1 MSENSARRR
10 RAKAVATAE
19 CIAAYSPATRGSG
32 CLAIAEDVA
41 NIVTHAV
48 SIPAVVFA
56 FLELQLRTN
65 TAREFFVLALYGG
78 MMLSLFAVSAVYH
91 FICLLVRIYPT
102 GEGYKYMRVLL
113 RMADRSMI
121 HLFIASCYTPWLL
134 LRDNGPFAEDICK
147 AVWIFAIFSILA
159 QNLPFKM
166 TADNEI
172 LAITMYLI
180 LGVLPGT
187 FIGAFTTDTGG
198 LLPLAAGGALYIVG
212 LIFYFAEGYLP
223 FSHAIWHLFVNS
235 GAFVHYRAMT
245 QYLIRES
252 KENRGVLVVSGF
264 VFLNMVVTL
273 SIWCYVYEMKHMV
286 YSHFP
291 MLDVDGLSTTGNNL
305 LDGILNGLFIATI
318 IAVMSVIMG
327 QCILHRLKSCVV
339 LFVKSTFMMMSY
351 IMPATIIFDTLLKFL
366 GPENP
371 YIYLFTIIASLL
383 FTSTIVAAYFTDHL
397 PTFIRQILT
406 ILNCS
411 CVSIYY
417 LRFLPRYT
425 IWFLMAAIILWDL
438 FSVNSSFGPLKVAAL
453 NAHDYSER
461 ILPFMFFIAKNN
473 KNKEEE
479 EEEESSDENSENN
492 STSDTFSD
500 NNTTINDEEEDEESC
515 SDECLTEFTL
525 NSTFSY
531 DEIEDSIEEENNVK
545 NEERTAFDALNVS
558 GQTVIGMGDFV
569 IYGLLVGKA
578 AADMDGCFNFAV
590 LFTIIGVLF
599 GLFYTLTLSEES
611 DNDDEPG
618 YLPALPIPLTIGT
631 VMYFL
636 TSFVIGK
643 FDGEN
648 NNEEF

>member
-252 KENRGVLVVSGF
+252 KE
-264 VFLNMVVTL
+264 
-273 SIWCYVYEMKHMV
+273 
-286 YSHFP
+286 
-291 MLDVDGLSTTGNNL
+291 
-305 LDGILNGLFIATI
+305 
-318 IAVMSVIMG
+318 
-327 QCILHRLKSCVV
+327 
-339 LFVKSTFMMMSY
+339 
-351 IMPATIIFDTLLKFL
+351 
-366 GPENP
+366 
-371 YIYLFTIIASLL
+371 
-383 FTSTIVAAYFTDHL
+383 
-397 PTFIRQILT
+397 
-406 ILNCS
+406 
-411 CVSIYY
+411 
-417 LRFLPRYT
+417 
-425 IWFLMAAIILWDL
+425 
-438 FSVNSSFGPLKVAAL
+438 
-453 NAHDYSER
+453 
-461 ILPFMFFIAKNN
+461 
-473 KNKEEE
+473 
-479 EEEESSDENSENN
+479 
-492 STSDTFSD
+492 STS
-500 NNTTINDEEEDEESC
+500 
-515 SDECLTEFTL
+515 
-525 NSTFSY
+525 
-531 DEIEDSIEEENNVK
+531 
-545 NEERTAFDALNVS
+545 
-558 GQTVIGMGDFV
+558 
-569 IYGLLVGKA
+569 
-578 AADMDGCFNFAV
+578 
-590 LFTIIGVLF
+590 
-599 GLFYTLTLSEES
+599 FY
-611 DNDDEPG
+611 
-618 YLPALPIPLTIGT
+618 Y
-631 VMYFL
+631 
-636 TSFVIGK
+636 
-643 FDGEN
+643 
-648 NNEEF
+648 